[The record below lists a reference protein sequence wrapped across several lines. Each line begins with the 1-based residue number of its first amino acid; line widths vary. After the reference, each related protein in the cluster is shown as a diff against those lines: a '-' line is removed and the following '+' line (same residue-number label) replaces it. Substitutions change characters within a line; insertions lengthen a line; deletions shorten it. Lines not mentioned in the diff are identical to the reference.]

1 MGRAILIVFLSLT
14 GIIFVCNQWITAD
27 TNDENLEPFVE
38 QYRYLVFDGKYDL
51 AEKMLDNRYQ
61 ELETYYEEKSI
72 LHKQTFAQL
81 AGNTN
86 QNPEEMIHL
95 LNFLDLSVSANDEV
109 VVTEKLK
116 EIQVLAENSDVN
128 RTEVLEKWTSLSPF
142 IELYFPQEEVNYV
155 NDALQSYHTS
165 SSLETQQS
173 LLYYLDNM
181 IPEDTKENSYDAFIW
196 TAMIIGGSIIGTLFY
211 VGYRKY
217 RAEKEQVKEKQ
228 NQKQNS

>member
-1 MGRAILIVFLSLT
+1 MGRAILIVFLSLA

-61 ELETYYEEKSI
+61 ELENYYEEKS
-72 LHKQTFAQL
+72 LAHKQTFAQL

-86 QNPEEMIHL
+86 QNPEQIVHL
-95 LNFLDLSVSANDEV
+95 LNFLDLSISPDEEKLV
-109 VVTEKLK
+109 KEKLK
-116 EIQVLAENSDVN
+116 EIQILAENSDIN
-128 RTEVLEKWTSLSPF
+128 RTDVLEKWTSLSSF
-142 IELYFPQEEVNYV
+142 IELYFPQEKVHYV
-155 NDALQSYHTS
+155 NEALQSYHAS

-173 LLYYLDNM
+173 LLYYLDYM
-181 IPEDTKENSYDAFIW
+181 IPEDEKDNTHDAFIW
-196 TAMIIGGSIIGTLFY
+196 TAIIIGGSIIGTLFY

-217 RAEKEQVKEKQ
+217 KAEKELVKEKQ
-228 NQKQNS
+228 TRKQNS